1 MNRSFLIVLLAG
13 IALPAIGQAPG
24 ETERVWQPNAFV
36 LTIKTGDLR
45 LADDSQTISGN
56 DRIFERSASTVFAIE
71 GETRL
76 QREAEN
82 VSFGG
87 EILQYRNPFRRA
99 STASGSFEDTM
110 YTHAFL
116 AKAKYYFRPGKALQ
130 PYLGG
135 GIGTVWS
142 HDFEGPIHG
151 FANGIGY
158 QGVLGMQLRSD
169 RIGMRV
175 EYMYLRGRLTDNNG
189 EKIDASTY
197 GLFAGLSFFFGRR

>member
-87 EILQYRNPFRRA
+87 EILQYRRSEEHTSELQSPDHLVCRLLLEKKKKQRTVQYLVGITNLLMNPA
-99 STASGSFEDTM
+99 ICT
-110 YTHAFL
+110 
-116 AKAKYYFRPGKALQ
+116 
-130 PYLGG
+130 
-135 GIGTVWS
+135 
-142 HDFEGPIHG
+142 
-151 FANGIGY
+151 
-158 QGVLGMQLRSD
+158 
-169 RIGMRV
+169 
-175 EYMYLRGRLTDNNG
+175 
-189 EKIDASTY
+189 
-197 GLFAGLSFFFGRR
+197 